1 MKLGV
6 QIVRFDWP
14 GSPSSIRET
23 LARIARA
30 AEEAGLDSL
39 WVMDHF
45 FQIRGI
51 GRMDDPMLEAYTT
64 LSYLAALT
72 RRIHLGVLV
81 CGVVYRHPAVLIKI
95 ATTLDVLAG
104 GRTYFGI
111 GAAWNQQ
118 EADGLGIPF
127 PATPVRF
134 ELLEDT
140 LRAAHHM
147 WTDDRRPLQA
157 THLHMA
163 RPLSVPAP
171 LSKPH
176 PKILVGGDGERKTL
190 RLVARYADAC
200 NLFAGDTDRLR
211 RKLGILRQHC
221 DDLGRNYDDIERTSL
236 DSIPSGRSGISAADM
251 IVACRSQAAVG
262 IQHAIVSLPGGREI
276 EAIETLGREVVPA
289 AAQL

>member
-14 GSPSSIRET
+14 GSPASIREN
-23 LARIARA
+23 LARIAHA
-30 AEEAGLDSL
+30 AEDAGLDSL

-51 GRMDDPMLEAYTT
+51 GRIDEPMLEAYTT
-64 LSYLAALT
+64 LGYLAAIT

-127 PATPVRF
+127 PATRVRF

-140 LRAAHHM
+140 LQAAHHM
-147 WTDDRRPLQA
+147 WSGDRSPLEA
-157 THLHMA
+157 TRLRMA

-176 PKILVGGDGERKTL
+176 PKILVGGEGERKTL
-190 RLVARYADAC
+190 RLAARYADAC
-200 NLFAGDTDRLR
+200 NLFAGDVDRVR
-211 RKLGILRQHC
+211 RKLDVLRRHC
-221 DDLGRNYDDIERTSL
+221 DDQGRDYNDIERTSL
-236 DSIPSGRSGISAADM
+236 DSIPDRSSGTSATDL
-251 IVACRSQAAVG
+251 IETCRRQAAAG
-262 IQHAIVSLPGGREI
+262 IQHAIFSLPGGREI

-289 AAQL
+289 VAGF